1 MGVSIRKYSLLTLS
15 QAVKELTCAY
25 YFLSEITNIMWDLH
39 LWMGSEPI
47 YKNVSDTLDMY
58 CITQIHN
65 NHTWHVQWQVLLKTL
80 APSVAA

>member
-1 MGVSIRKYSLLTLS
+1 MRALFFVGDNQYHV
-15 QAVKELTCAY
+15 
-25 YFLSEITNIMWDLH
+25 
-39 LWMGSEPI
+39 GSAFMDGPEPI

-80 APSVAA
+80 APSVAAWYS